1 MNQEELKEL
10 FFYDDGWLYWKV
22 DRGRKK
28 LIGKKAG
35 SINKVTKYWRVKIF
49 NKDYLLHR
57 LIFLYHKG
65 AVPPYLDHI
74 DGNKLN
80 NRIENLREA
89 TISQNNFN
97 SKRSKRNKS
106 GVKNVY
112 LFKPT
117 GQWVA
122 RLRSGGKNVFLKYCD
137 TIEEAEEAL
146 KKVRKKYHGEFSNDG
161 FNKDTS
167 L

>member
-1 MNQEELKEL
+1 MNQEKVKEF
-10 FFYDDGWLYWKV
+10 FFYDDGHLYWKV

-28 LIGKKAG
+28 TFGKKAG

-65 AVPPYLDHI
+65 TVPPYLDHI

-97 SKRSKRNKS
+97 SKKYKNNSS

-112 LFKPT
+112 WFKPT
-117 GQWVA
+117 GQWVS
-122 RLRSGGKNVFLKYCD
+122 RLRSGRKNVFLKYCD
-137 TIEEAEEAL
+137 TLEEAELVLKEA
-146 KKVRKKYHGEFSNDG
+146 RKKYHGEFANDG
-161 FNKDTS
+161 IK
-167 L
+167 